1 MAITDCRFFAG
12 RLFISHCSAPR
23 GRKKKQ
29 EEPHHMY
36 GLKPPTEFSQRF
48 GGQAQEFAGQVRGV
62 LTPDPK
68 GDAASPVEPE
78 IFMLRLETAARAVKE
93 AAATS
98 SSSRFVP
105 ITLPVAKR
113 SRLEITA

>member
-36 GLKPPTEFSQRF
+36 GLKPPTEFTQRF

-105 ITLPVAKR
+105 ITLPVAR
-113 SRLEITA
+113 AA